1 MADIRVI
8 CAIGQRGQ
16 LGLKGHMPWEG
27 NPGREYREDVERF
40 FEITRGHVILCG
52 PRTAASFPHWA
63 LAERTVVTIRSGD
76 DPEATVARFPG
87 RVVFI
92 GGGPPV
98 WPPMPIWC
106 AIGTSPACPMTAR
119 PTASSTRLGSP
130 PPQPRSL
137 A

>member
-27 NPGREYREDVERF
+27 NPDREYREDVERF

-52 PRTAASFPHWA
+52 PRTAASFSRWA
-63 LAERTVVTIRSGD
+63 LAERTVVTVRSGD
-76 DPEATVARFPG
+76 SPEAMVARYPG

-98 WPPMPIWC
+98 WAAYAHLVRHWDITRLPYDGE
-106 AIGTSPACPMTAR
+106 ADRYLDPAWLT
-119 PTASSTRLGSP
+119 TASS
-130 PPQPRSL
+130 
-137 A
+137 